1 MIEKR
6 KSETAV
12 SVRGKTS
19 ARTSALGAAKV
30 LKVTTE
36 ELCILVWTA
45 AVLKCLFETKTA
57 PLLAANE
64 NKVSLRN

>member
-6 KSETAV
+6 KSEMAV

-45 AVLKCLFETKTA
+45 AVL
-57 PLLAANE
+57 
-64 NKVSLRN
+64 